1 MNDCRDAIPLLG
13 PALDGELP
21 RADRAWVDEHLAG
34 CSACRDRQALLSAQ
48 AGALRQALE
57 ARAGA
62 VDFSAFS
69 QRVMA
74 RIALDAEQRSAS
86 PLERL
91 SVWLREVFAANRFA
105 LGAGAGLTA
114 AAALALVVILRP
126 PGPAAKPASDQALA
140 LASADQG
147 AHAQADIDELEVY
160 GEEGSV
166 LQLPGQSTVIWVS
179 DVGAVPPR
187 SAQ

>member
-1 MNDCRDAIPLLG
+1 MTSCRDAIPLLG

-21 RADRAWVDEHLAG
+21 REDRAWVDEHLVG
-34 CSACRDRQALLSAQ
+34 CGACRDRQALLAAQ
-48 AGALRQALE
+48 AGALRQALD

-74 RIALDAEQRSAS
+74 RIALDIEERPVS
-86 PLERL
+86 PLQQL
-91 SVWLREVFAANRFA
+91 SVWLRETFAANRFA
-105 LGAGAGLTA
+105 LGAGAGFA
-114 AAALALVVILRP
+114 AAGALALVVILRP
-126 PGPAAKPASDQALA
+126 PAPLSRPSNNQALA
-140 LASADQG
+140 LADPA

-179 DVGAVPPR
+179 DEGAVPPR
-187 SAQ
+187 RAQ